1 MLIDDSCVGKYIS
14 SIILNGGERGDI
26 ISKIIQIVEN
36 HSSFINDFYSSGK
49 EIDSSNM
56 INCVKLLAYQFGSIQ
71 GGIDSKIVIQ
81 KYRYKNWNQLVFN
94 WDGFTNKDSQG
105 YFLIGSSYLNIIY
118 EEDTRDYEDI
128 IDPENI
134 IQDEKDQDYDYD

>member
-1 MLIDDSCVGKYIS
+1 MINWSTDSLSYMLIDDSCVGKYIS

-81 KYRYKNWNQLVFN
+81 KYRYKNWNQLV
-94 WDGFTNKDSQG
+94 
-105 YFLIGSSYLNIIY
+105 YFKPTGNIKILNV
-118 EEDTRDYEDI
+118 
-128 IDPENI
+128 N
-134 IQDEKDQDYDYD
+134 